1 MKKIIFSICLAAL
14 AVGCTKTEVNYTE
27 PDQIAFAP
35 VASNVTK
42 AALGEGDVPTSDLIV
57 SAFAGTGTDQAAYT
71 EAYFKNVEFKP
82 GTTDATKR
90 IFTANGYFWPNVKKL
105 TFAGITKSAGLS
117 DNSSVLIY
125 DAAATTADDRNKFII
140 YNYSQPQSLSIENQ
154 DFMWFDRTT
163 PSAKMDAAISVE
175 MKHACSWIVL
185 NFYGD
190 ETAGNTTRPW
200 KITNVT
206 LNNLSD
212 KESVT
217 LGANAVWTSTGNKN
231 VDIEVYNNG
240 SKTTGG
246 TGMQQSTLF
255 TPNANSIIVIPQKP
269 TTLSVTYNYLSQGI
283 DTPST
288 DDDIVIEET
297 ATVKLNYDGEA
308 DNSSTWSSWAPG
320 FKYTY
325 NIQLTATGIK
335 IAPTAS
341 AWTDYDSKPGTT
353 DKDPIEKRI

>member
-42 AALGEGDVPTSDLIV
+42 AALTEGQVPTCNLIV
-57 SAFAGTGTDQAAYT
+57 SAFAGESDDQTTYT
-71 EAYFKNVEFKP
+71 EAYFKNVVFTP
-82 GTTDATKR
+82 GTGNNSG
-90 IFTANGYFWPNVKKL
+90 IFTATGYFWPNVKKL
-105 TFAGITKSAGLS
+105 TFAGITNSAGLS

-125 DAAATTADDRNKFII
+125 DAAATDEDDRNKFII
-140 YNYSQPQSLSIENQ
+140 YNYSQPISLSIADQ
-154 DFMWFDRTT
+154 DFMWFDRTE
-163 PSAKMDAAISVE
+163 PSGKTDAAISVE

-190 ETAGNTTRPW
+190 ETAGNSTRPW

-206 LNNLSD
+206 INDLSD

-217 LGANAVWTSTGNKN
+217 LGSEAVWTSTGLKN
-231 VDIEVYNNG
+231 VDIEVYDNG
-240 SKTTGG
+240 SKTSGG
-246 TGMQQSTLF
+246 TGMQQLTVF
-255 TPNANSIIVIPQKP
+255 TPDEDRIIVIPQKP

-283 DTPST
+283 NTTST

-297 ATVKLNYDGEA
+297 ATVNLNYDSEA
-308 DNSSTWSSWAPG
+308 DKPSTWSSWAPG

-353 DKDPIEKRI
+353 DKDPIEETI

>member
-14 AVGCTKTEVNYTE
+14 AVGCTKTEVNYSDT
-27 PDQIAFAP
+27 DQIAFAP

-42 AALGEGDVPTSDLIV
+42 AALTEGQVPTCDLIV
-57 SAFAGTGTDQAAYT
+57 SAFAGTGTNQAAYT
-71 EAYFKNVEFKP
+71 EAYFKNVVFTP
-82 GTTDATKR
+82 GTGNNSG
-90 IFTANGYFWPNVKKL
+90 IFTATGYFWPNVKKL

-125 DAAATTADDRNKFII
+125 DAAATDEDDRNKFII
-140 YNYSQPQSLSIENQ
+140 YNYSQPNSLSIADQ

-163 PSAKMDAAISVE
+163 PSGKTDAAISVE

-190 ETAGNTTRPW
+190 ETAGNSTRPW
-200 KITNVT
+200 NITNVT
-206 LNNLSD
+206 INDLSD

-217 LGANAVWTSTGNKN
+217 LGSEAVWTSTGTPN
-231 VDIEVYNNG
+231 VDIDVYTNT
-240 SKTTGG
+240 SG
-246 TGMQQSTLF
+246 TGMQQSTFF
-255 TPNANSIIVIPQKP
+255 TPNANSIIVIPQTP

-283 DTPST
+283 NTTST

-297 ATVKLNYDGEA
+297 ATVNLNYNGDSE
-308 DNSSTWSSWAPG
+308 DPTTWDSWAPG

-341 AWTDYDSKPGTT
+341 TWTPYDADTNTNGTQNIPET
-353 DKDPIEKRI
+353 I